1 MPKKKKLVPNSGKSI
16 AEIMKGHEVTDAK
29 GGISQAFTKNHEYFV
44 DINCIY
50 SQEYPE
56 GKMLELL
63 HIVLYCR
70 FKSYQANEKTCY
82 ESQGRL
88 GQLFRCDAGTIGV
101 KIEELENMGLVKKVP
116 HPNSRIS
123 TLIYTALD
131 ITDAHIIP
139 PDQLSA
145 APESDVVRQQPEPM
159 PAPEPVKAAEEKA
172 NVAPDWD
179 AWDAPEYPEQP
190 APTMTNVIEEAVIV
204 SQSVPESVATT
215 TESDQAVMDVDV
227 ALEVVCERLSHSDSL
242 IQSQRYDTF
251 TAYARR
257 VLRNDGKRLSRRFE
271 ERLEERF
278 EQLHPHLYSRFE
290 ISF

>member
-16 AEIMKGHEVTDAK
+16 AEIMKDNEVTDAK
-29 GGISQAFTKNHEYFV
+29 GGISQAFTKNYEYFV

-82 ESQGRL
+82 ESQERL
-88 GQLFRCDAGTIGV
+88 GQLFRCDAGTIGD
-101 KIEELENMGLVKKVP
+101 KIEELEKMGLVKKDP

-159 PAPEPVKAAEEKA
+159 
-172 NVAPDWD
+172 
-179 AWDAPEYPEQP
+179 P

-227 ALEVVCERLSHSDSL
+227 ALEVVCERLSHPDSL
-242 IQSQRYDTF
+242 IQSQRDDTF